1 MRNWKK
7 VIGVAA
13 AAAMTAA
20 MMMPTSVFAADET
33 FKIGVIGPMTGDYA
47 QYGTNVYNAAKI
59 AADEINENGGFNGYK
74 VEILDAG
81 DDQGDPE
88 KAVEQATVSVP
99 DMEMGWGELEEV
111 RPTPIWIEVL
121 GKLVFWSIVVALIV
135 AVLVSIVLL
144 FRWMI
149 KSFYQTDRGR
159 KETLEAGVE
168 EKTESIAYREKRKRA
183 QLFIGI
189 EPSAKIRRA
198 YKKTIEGA
206 FGRRQKKKEQERK
219 EAVWLGLAN
228 SLTAQELTRQAWGD
242 TGHEDWEQ
250 LTELYEQARYGGTEP
265 EREQA
270 RAAVKLSGK
279 ILHMIKKK

>member
-1 MRNWKK
+1 MIPEKNIFRTGII
-7 VIGVAA
+7 VVALYSA
-13 AAAMTAA
+13 VCVALLMVCCTTPLVDKLTEGAIWLG
-20 MMMPTSVFAADET
+20 
-33 FKIGVIGPMTGDYA
+33 KILRWLIVWLLTMLSG
-47 QYGTNVYNAAKI
+47 
-59 AADEINENGGFNGYK
+59 E
-74 VEILDAG
+74 
-81 DDQGDPE
+81 PE
-88 KAVEQATVSVP
+88 KAVEQVAASMP
-99 DMEMGWGELEEV
+99 EMEMGWGEFEEV
-111 RPTPIWIEVL
+111 RPTPVWIEVL

-149 KSFYQTDRGR
+149 KSFYQTGRGR

-242 TGHEDWEQ
+242 TGHDDWEQ

>member
-1 MRNWKK
+1 
-7 VIGVAA
+7 
-13 AAAMTAA
+13 
-20 MMMPTSVFAADET
+20 
-33 FKIGVIGPMTGDYA
+33 
-47 QYGTNVYNAAKI
+47 
-59 AADEINENGGFNGYK
+59 
-74 VEILDAG
+74 
-81 DDQGDPE
+81 
-88 KAVEQATVSVP
+88 
-99 DMEMGWGELEEV
+99 MEMGWGEFEEV
-111 RPTPIWIEVL
+111 RPTPVWIEVL